1 MLRLFTPTVFRES
14 VSDYSLPIVAFE
26 SFDDVEKE
34 IDLSSKTFKFLLPV
48 SIGDF
53 AESNVPACFSN
64 DENELRRFYEQQ
76 VNENNRHAFI
86 ISDFQ
91 VEDLDDICYSGTIN
105 LKSNVDSY
113 GIHKD
118 TTISLTY
125 MNPIKTYAEKHI
137 SPRDLPEEV
146 IAKFDRYE
154 DMEHA
159 FPKITDKST
168 HSVRERQQILV
179 QAFDAARK
187 LHDASFAYDGLDYNN
202 YVLYYVDKNGKI
214 NLYEIVGEESF
225 IKKAKVPT
233 DLINEELNRIK
244 KQKTKVYNN

>member
-105 LKSNVDSY
+105 LK
-113 GIHKD
+113 
-118 TTISLTY
+118 
-125 MNPIKTYAEKHI
+125 
-137 SPRDLPEEV
+137 
-146 IAKFDRYE
+146 
-154 DMEHA
+154 
-159 FPKITDKST
+159 
-168 HSVRERQQILV
+168 
-179 QAFDAARK
+179 
-187 LHDASFAYDGLDYNN
+187 
-202 YVLYYVDKNGKI
+202 
-214 NLYEIVGEESF
+214 
-225 IKKAKVPT
+225 
-233 DLINEELNRIK
+233 
-244 KQKTKVYNN
+244 